1 MILRTVALSVAASVS
16 LGVNTLDIQ
25 HTVCE
30 LAQVFMSSLNQLYL
44 NLWWTGDLSRVNL
57 DDSSPP
63 KTLPRITQQHMRKW
77 SRNDWTN
84 E

>member
-44 NLWWTGDLSRVNL
+44 NL
-57 DDSSPP
+57 
-63 KTLPRITQQHMRKW
+63 
-77 SRNDWTN
+77 
-84 E
+84 